1 METVRPRDMVG
12 LGETGESSFIFLK
25 SIYKMEGENAD
36 DNVSN
41 TTYRALF
48 KNVVTVVSIRF

>member
-1 METVRPRDMVG
+1 MVG
-12 LGETGESSFIFLK
+12 LGETGESSFIFFK
-25 SIYKMEGENAD
+25 SIYKMEGENTN